1 MAGRSR
7 AEPRLESVS
16 APKALGNSSDRAARR
31 SHGAWY
37 TPPALVDFLVEV
49 AERLLPAA
57 PLRILD
63 PSCGDGRV
71 LAACQRRWPNAELHG
86 WDIDPAALTEA
97 ATAVIGARLEHRD
110 VLGSAS
116 PSGDSSAFDLV
127 IGNPPFLGQLR
138 GDTVLSE
145 ARARALRVRFPG
157 AIGAYTDTA
166 AMFLR
171 IAADLAATVVL
182 VQPVSTL
189 ASRDAAAIR
198 AHLSQRLAAL
208 WVANAKMFPD
218 ALVEVCVVGLSPAQ
232 PPQNGAVPQELL
244 RWCGPT
250 FTALPAGS
258 RLSARSSADAQSLA
272 ADASGTWSP
281 LLPEGFGLPRF
292 IARSSGTLADLATAT
307 ADFRDEYYALSG
319 LVREAQPGDIPVIV
333 SGHIDPARCLWGKT
347 KVRLHKQAWTSPA
360 IPGETVLPG
369 RLAPWIPR
377 RRVPKVLLAT
387 QSRVLEAIADPEGQY
402 LPVTPVVSVT
412 PTQVEDVWRVLAVL
426 LSPFA
431 SAWALQQYG
440 GAGFTGGA
448 IKLAAKQ
455 VCRIPLPANLAAWNR
470 AAAMLRETHT
480 DAQADARADAQADA
494 RREQAIRAELDA
506 AYGVHLRGWYSTRV
520 RV

>member
-1 MAGRSR
+1 MAGRGR
-7 AEPRLESVS
+7 AEPRLERVS
-16 APKALGNSSDRAARR
+16 ATKALGNSSDRTARR

-57 PLRILD
+57 PPDAPPAAPRRILD

-71 LAACQRRWPNAELHG
+71 LAACQKRWPNAEIHG
-86 WDIDPAALTEA
+86 WDIDPAALAEA
-97 ATAVIGARLEHRD
+97 AVNAVGARLEHRD
-110 VLGSAS
+110 VLATAS
-116 PSGDSSAFDLV
+116 PDGPLPAFDLV

-145 ARARALRVRFPG
+145 DRARALRARFPG

-171 IAADLAATVVL
+171 IAADLAPTVVL

-189 ASRDAAAIR
+189 ASRDAAPIR
-198 AHLSQRLAAL
+198 AHLSPQLAAI

-218 ALVEVCVVGLSPAQ
+218 ALVEVCVVGLSPTLLPAR
-232 PPQNGAVPQELL
+232 GAVPQELL

-258 RLSARSSADAQSLA
+258 RLSARPSADAHNA
-272 ADASGTWSP
+272 TADASGTWSP
-281 LLPEGFGLPRF
+281 LIPEGFGLPTF
-292 IARSSGTLADLATAT
+292 NAQTSGTLGDLATAT

-319 LVREAQPGDIPVIV
+319 LVREALPGDIPVIV

-360 IPGETVLPG
+360 IPGDTVLPG
-369 RLAPWIPR
+369 RLASWIPR

-431 SAWALQQYG
+431 SAWALEQYG

-455 VCRIPLPANLAAWNR
+455 VCRIPLPANLAAWDK
-470 AAAMLRETHT
+470 AAAMLREAHS
-480 DAQADARADAQADA
+480 DARSNAAD
-494 RREQAIRAELDA
+494 IRAEMDA
-506 AYGVHLRGWYSTRV
+506 AYSVSLRDWYSTRV